1 MNYQKL
7 KLGGKEYD
15 VYFFDTET
23 HNDKELTS
31 RLAREYAG
39 GKRPLSTDGVG
50 IWLWYCISSLDNDY
64 KTAPH
69 GTDLG
74 SFFDWMKDK
83 LSYTNLRIYDFNL
96 AFEASYLLPY
106 RRQHGFTYGNGDRQF
121 TLVCNESISSVYSM
135 QIQIG
140 GHICVFKDMHKR
152 MPGGSLRQL
161 AKDYNLKIQ
170 KSYIDGEEG
179 EEGYE
184 KRRRIPGYQPTE
196 QELYYC
202 WCDCKV
208 CEELYEIKVDE
219 YNELI
224 KQNPV
229 VQRLERGK
237 IIETPTEQTDDFKD
251 FFSSCSSASYAC
263 KMRIRETYPNEIT
276 EKPSGKGLRYQK
288 RMNQFRKEFPKLGDT
303 ATDFVRNSYEG
314 GLCYPTAWV
323 RGKDLGSRLI
333 GHADVVSQYPSQII
347 TRKKFP
353 YGNPIWCS
361 PDEFHGEED
370 GYRYLL
376 QVRYKFT
383 RVNRIPSLKRT
394 GIKGIW
400 YSEFDNLDEPY
411 DPEET
416 YERGEFPPYLYVWDF
431 FIPTLKRCLE
441 GFDYKVVAVR
451 KFKAEPSPFAPYFLQ
466 HFNLKNKYKKEHLA
480 AKKRNEKLLINQPT
494 GKFGEKPHNEK
505 WKCII
510 ADDGCPVRQ
519 QDGDPE
525 DNDNAR
531 YTYVPFISAVTAYA
545 REFLLRTADY
555 LGFENICYMDTDSLR
570 FFWNK
575 ETERKSKNPELFGN
589 TLRHFEQDEIWT
601 ECFFAKPKTYRYT
614 RVEDGKK
621 DRKAGGCHQ
630 PDYDELKDKLCGNED
645 GTAYAY
651 ERKRMVNTPAGKVMI
666 PVTHEFGNQSW

>member
-1 MNYQKL
+1 MMEYNRV
-7 KLGGKEYD
+7 KLGGIDYN

-31 RLAREYAG
+31 RLAAEYAAH
-39 GKRPLSTDGVG
+39 KKLSSDGVG

-69 GTDLG
+69 GNDLE
-74 SFFDWMKDK
+74 SFFKWLDWKRD
-83 LSYTNLRIYDFNL
+83 LVNLMIYDFNL
-96 AFEASYLLPY
+96 AFEASYLIPY
-106 RRQHGFTYGNGDRQF
+106 RLKNGWNYGKGEKCF
-121 TLVCNESISSVYSM
+121 FLTCNESISSVYS
-135 QIQIG
+135 IKLRWK
-140 GHICVFKDMHKR
+140 GHVAVFKDRHKM
-152 MPGGSLRQL
+152 MPGGTLRQL
-161 AKDYNLKIQ
+161 ARDYNLKIQ
-170 KSYIDGEEG
+170 KSYIDGDEG

-184 KRRRIPGYQPTE
+184 KRRRIPNYQPTE

-219 YNELI
+219 YNEII
-224 KQNPV
+224 KEHPTIK
-229 VQRLERGK
+229 RLNRGK
-237 IIETPTEQTDDFKD
+237 LIEVPTENTDEYKD
-251 FFSSCSSASYAC
+251 FFSSYSSASYAC
-263 KMRIRETYPNEIT
+263 KRMIRETYPDEIVP
-276 EKPSGKGLRYQK
+276 KDDGKGWKYQK
-288 RMNQFRKEFPKLGDT
+288 RRNQFRKEFPKLGET
-303 ATDFVRNSYEG
+303 ETEFVRNSYEG

-347 TRKKFP
+347 CRKKFP
-353 YGNPIWCS
+353 FGNPIWVK
-361 PDEFHGEED
+361 PEEVHEED

-376 QVRYKFT
+376 KVRYKFD
-383 RVNRIPSLKRT
+383 RVNRIPTLKMT

-400 YSEFDNLDEPY
+400 YSDFDNLNEPFDYDE
-411 DPEET
+411 E
-416 YERGEFPPYLYVWDF
+416 YERGEFPPYLYIWDF
-431 FIPTLKRCLE
+431 FIPTLQRCLE
-441 GFDYKVVAVR
+441 GFQYRIVAAR

-505 WKCII
+505 WKCVISE
-510 ADDGCPVRQ
+510 AGYPVRTE
-519 QDGDPE
+519 DGEPD
-525 DNDNAR
+525 DDDCAK

-555 LGFENICYMDTDSLR
+555 LGFNNICYMDTDSLM

-575 ETERKSKNPELFGN
+575 ETEEKSKNPELFGS
-589 TLRHFEQDEIWT
+589 TLRHFEQDEIWKD
-601 ECFFAKPKTYRYT
+601 CFFAKPKTYRYT

-621 DRKAGGCHQ
+621 DRKAGGCHA

-651 ERKRMVNTPAGKVMI
+651 ERKRRVNTPRGKVRI